1 MVSINGMAFHEK
13 IANKL
18 ILIIMDTTNELIK
31 TRVRFF
37 RILLNAGF
45 EDITRE
51 FHSDCR
57 YSEEMLAKY
66 NILMKR
72 AFKKGTYIIS
82 CDYAD
87 AYISIGEFRHK
98 LGYSKLTDKLIAL
111 VIYLAGL
118 YNENSR
124 YKFGRYIT
132 VDKDMVDVYDEVMT
146 SYPYRNPTKR
156 CKQSI
161 EDARIQL
168 PRILESIM
176 HFS

>member
-1 MVSINGMAFHEK
+1 MVSINGVAFHEK

-51 FHSDCR
+51 FHSD
-57 YSEEMLAKY
+57 YGFSEEMLADY
-66 NILMKR
+66 DILMKR
-72 AFKKGTYIIS
+72 AFKKGTYIIN
-82 CDYAD
+82 CDYGD

-118 YNENSR
+118 KNENSR

-146 SYPYRNPTKR
+146 SYPYNNPPKR

-161 EDARIQL
+161 EDARNQL
-168 PRILESIM
+168 PKILENIM
-176 HFS
+176 QFS

>member
-1 MVSINGMAFHEK
+1 
-13 IANKL
+13 
-18 ILIIMDTTNELIK
+18 MDTTNELIK

-51 FHSDCR
+51 FHSDYR
-57 YSEEMLAKY
+57 YSEEMLAEY
-66 NILMKR
+66 NIIMKR
-72 AFKKGTYIIS
+72 AFKKGTYIIN
-82 CDYAD
+82 CDYD
-87 AYISIGEFRHK
+87 AVNISIGEFRHK
-98 LGYSKLTDKLIAL
+98 LGYSQLTDKLIAL
-111 VIYLAGL
+111 VIFLAGL
-118 YNENSR
+118 KNENSR

-161 EDARIQL
+161 EEARNQL

-176 HFS
+176 QFS

>member
-1 MVSINGMAFHEK
+1 
-13 IANKL
+13 
-18 ILIIMDTTNELIK
+18 MDTTKELK
-31 TRVRFF
+31 RERVRFF

-51 FHSDCR
+51 FHSD
-57 YSEEMLAKY
+57 YGFSEEMLADY
-66 NILMKR
+66 DILMKR
-72 AFKKGTYIIS
+72 AFKKGTYIIN

-98 LGYSKLTDKLIAL
+98 LGYSQLTDKLIAL
-111 VIYLAGL
+111 VLYLAGL

-132 VDKDMVDVYDEVMT
+132 GNKDMVDVYDEVMT
-146 SYPYRNPTKR
+146 SYPYNRPSKK

-161 EDARIQL
+161 DDARNQL

-176 HFS
+176 QFS

>member
-1 MVSINGMAFHEK
+1 
-13 IANKL
+13 
-18 ILIIMDTTNELIK
+18 
-31 TRVRFF
+31 
-37 RILLNAGF
+37 
-45 EDITRE
+45 
-51 FHSDCR
+51 
-57 YSEEMLAKY
+57 MLADY
-66 NILMKR
+66 DILMKR
-72 AFKKGTYIIS
+72 AFKKGTYIIN

-87 AYISIGEFRHK
+87 AYISIGEFSHK
-98 LGYSKLTDKLIAL
+98 LGYSQLTDKLIAL
-111 VIYLAGL
+111 VIFLAGL
-118 YNENSR
+118 KNENSR

-146 SYPYRNPTKR
+146 SYPYRNLTKR

>member
-1 MVSINGMAFHEK
+1 MVSINGVAFHEK

-18 ILIIMDTTNELIK
+18 ILIIMDTTNEFIK

-51 FHSDCR
+51 FHSDYR
-57 YSEEMLAKY
+57 YSGEMLANY
-66 NILMKR
+66 DILMKR
-72 AFKKGTYIIS
+72 AFKKGTYIIN
-82 CDYAD
+82 CDYD
-87 AYISIGEFRHK
+87 ATNISIGEFRHK
-98 LGYSKLTDKLIAL
+98 LGYSQLTDKLIAL
-111 VIYLAGL
+111 VIFLAGL
-118 YNENSR
+118 KNENSR

-161 EDARIQL
+161 EDARNQL

-176 HFS
+176 QFS